1 VVFDSNICKKRQP
14 NRDANVRIGP
24 LACHVTGIVSVEIDR
39 ALEWL
44 QASRIATA
52 VAENDILFPWIE
64 SVHVLAI
71 VLVVG
76 TISIVDLRLLGVA
89 SLDISARRLMRDII
103 PYTWGAF
110 AVAAITG
117 SLMFSSD
124 AVHYAHNRLFQI
136 KLVMLALAG
145 VNMAV
150 FHLFGERDIERWD
163 APGGT
168 APMAAKA
175 AATIS
180 LLAWIAVVSLG
191 RGTGFTM
198 H

>member
-1 VVFDSNICKKRQP
+1 VQ
-14 NRDANVRIGP
+14 
-24 LACHVTGIVSVEIDR
+24 IDR

-44 QASRIATA
+44 QSTRIATT

-89 SLDISARRLMRDII
+89 SLDISARRLMRDVI

-110 AVAAITG
+110 VVAAITG

-124 AVHYAHNRLFQI
+124 AVHYAQNRLFQA
-136 KLVMLALAG
+136 KLVMLVLAG
-145 VNMAV
+145 LNMAT
-150 FHLFGERDIERWD
+150 FHFFGVRDIERWE
-163 APGGT
+163 APGAT
-168 APMAAKA
+168 PPVAAKA
-175 AATIS
+175 AAAIS
-180 LLAWIAVVSLG
+180 LLVWITVVSLG

>member
-1 VVFDSNICKKRQP
+1 
-14 NRDANVRIGP
+14 
-24 LACHVTGIVSVEIDR
+24 VEIDR
-39 ALEWL
+39 ALTWL
-44 QASRIATA
+44 QTTAIAKA
-52 VAENDILFPWIE
+52 IGENEILFPWIE

-76 TISIVDLRLLGVA
+76 TISIVDLRLLGIA
-89 SLDISARRLMRDII
+89 SRDLTVRRLMRDVI

-117 SLMFSSD
+117 LLMFSSD
-124 AVHYAHNRLFQI
+124 ALHYSHNFFFRG
-136 KLVMLALAG
+136 KLILLALAG

-150 FHLFGERDIERWD
+150 FHLVGVGNIERWD
-163 APGGT
+163 TGT
-168 APMAAKA
+168 GRTPIAARA

-180 LLAWIAVVSLG
+180 LLVWIAVVAFG
-191 RGTGFTM
+191 REIGFTM

>member
-1 VVFDSNICKKRQP
+1 VDIES
-14 NRDANVRIGP
+14 A
-24 LACHVTGIVSVEIDR
+24 LA
-39 ALEWL
+39 WL
-44 QASRIATA
+44 QSTWIATA
-52 VAENDILFPWIE
+52 VAENDVLFPWIE

-76 TISIVDLRLLGVA
+76 TISIVDLRLLGIA
-89 SLDISARRLMRDII
+89 SLDISARRLMRDVI

-124 AVHYAHNRLFQI
+124 ATHYAHNRLFQI
-136 KLVMLALAG
+136 KLVMLVLAG
-145 VNMAV
+145 LNMAV

-163 APGGT
+163 APGGAT
-168 APMAAKA
+168 PVAAKA
-175 AATIS
+175 AAVIS
-180 LLAWIAVVSLG
+180 LVAWIAVVSLG

>member
-1 VVFDSNICKKRQP
+1 M
-14 NRDANVRIGP
+14 
-24 LACHVTGIVSVEIDR
+24 EIER

-44 QASRIATA
+44 QTTRIASLI
-52 VAENDILFPWIE
+52 AENDVLFPWIE
-64 SVHVLAI
+64 SIHVLAI

-76 TISIVDLRLLGVA
+76 TISIVDFRLLGLA
-89 SLDISARRLMRDII
+89 SLDIGVRRVMRDVI

-124 AVHYAHNRLFQI
+124 ATHYAHNRLFQA
-136 KLVMLALAG
+136 KLAMLILAG
-145 VNMAV
+145 LNMAT
-150 FHLFGERDIERWD
+150 FHFIGVRDIDRWD
-163 APGGT
+163 GPGKST
-168 APMAAKA
+168 PIVARA
-175 AATIS
+175 AAAIS
-180 LLAWIAVVSLG
+180 LLVWITVVSLG

>member
-1 VVFDSNICKKRQP
+1 M
-14 NRDANVRIGP
+14 
-24 LACHVTGIVSVEIDR
+24 EIDR
-39 ALEWL
+39 ALAWL
-44 QASRIATA
+44 QSTTIARA
-52 VAENDILFPWIE
+52 IAENEILFPWIE

-89 SLDISARRLMRDII
+89 SRDLSVRRLMRDII

-117 SLMFSSD
+117 SLLFSSD
-124 AVHYAHNRLFQI
+124 AVHYAHNFFFRG
-136 KLVMLALAG
+136 KLILLALAG
-145 VNMAV
+145 LNMAV
-150 FHLFGERDIERWD
+150 FHFVGVGDIERWD
-163 APGGT
+163 AGT
-168 APMAAKA
+168 GPAPVAARA

-180 LLAWIAVVSLG
+180 LLVWIAVVAFG
-191 RGTGFTM
+191 REIGFTM

>member
-1 VVFDSNICKKRQP
+1 VDIEG
-14 NRDANVRIGP
+14 A
-24 LACHVTGIVSVEIDR
+24 LA
-39 ALEWL
+39 WL
-44 QASRIATA
+44 QSTWIATA

-71 VLVVG
+71 VIVVG

-89 SLDISARRLMRDII
+89 SLDISAKRLMRDVI

-124 AVHYAHNRLFQI
+124 ATHYAHNRLFQI
-136 KLVMLALAG
+136 KLVMLVLAG
-145 VNMAV
+145 LNMAV
-150 FHLFGERDIERWD
+150 FHLFSERDIERWD
-163 APGGT
+163 APGAT
-168 APMAAKA
+168 TPVAAKTA
-175 AATIS
+175 AVIS
-180 LLAWIAVVSLG
+180 LMAWIAVVSLG

>member
-1 VVFDSNICKKRQP
+1 MDIEN
-14 NRDANVRIGP
+14 A
-24 LACHVTGIVSVEIDR
+24 LA
-39 ALEWL
+39 WL
-44 QASRIATA
+44 QSTWIATA

-89 SLDISARRLMRDII
+89 SLDISARRLMRDVI

-110 AVAAITG
+110 AIAAITG

-124 AVHYAHNRLFQI
+124 ATHYAHNRLFQI

-145 VNMAV
+145 INMAV
-150 FHLFGERDIERWD
+150 FHLVGERDIERWE
-163 APGGT
+163 APGKT
-168 APMAAKA
+168 TPVAAKA
-175 AATIS
+175 AAAIS
-180 LLAWIAVVSLG
+180 LAVWIAVVSLG

>member
-1 VVFDSNICKKRQP
+1 MDIEGV
-14 NRDANVRIGP
+14 
-24 LACHVTGIVSVEIDR
+24 LA
-39 ALEWL
+39 WL
-44 QASRIATA
+44 QSTWIATA

-71 VLVVG
+71 VIVVG

-89 SLDISARRLMRDII
+89 SLDISAKRLMRDVI

-110 AVAAITG
+110 AVAVITG

-124 AVHYAHNRLFQI
+124 ATHYGHNRLFQA
-136 KLVMLALAG
+136 KLVMLVLAG
-145 VNMAV
+145 INMAA

-163 APGGT
+163 APGAT
-168 APMAAKA
+168 TPVAAKA

-180 LLAWIAVVSLG
+180 LLAWIAIVSLG

>member
-1 VVFDSNICKKRQP
+1 VDIEGV
-14 NRDANVRIGP
+14 
-24 LACHVTGIVSVEIDR
+24 LA
-39 ALEWL
+39 WL
-44 QASRIATA
+44 QSTWIATA

-71 VLVVG
+71 VIVVG

-89 SLDISARRLMRDII
+89 SLDISAKRLMRDVI

-110 AVAAITG
+110 AIAAITG

-124 AVHYAHNRLFQI
+124 ATHYAHNRLFQI

-145 VNMAV
+145 LNMAV

-163 APGGT
+163 APGAT
-168 APMAAKA
+168 TPAAAKA
-175 AATIS
+175 AAVIS
-180 LLAWIAVVSLG
+180 LMAWIAVVSLG

>member
-1 VVFDSNICKKRQP
+1 M
-14 NRDANVRIGP
+14 
-24 LACHVTGIVSVEIDR
+24 EIDR
-39 ALEWL
+39 ALHWL
-44 QASRIATA
+44 QATPIATT
-52 VAENDILFPWIE
+52 VAENDVLFPWIE

-76 TISIVDLRLLGVA
+76 TISIVDLRLLGMA
-89 SLDISARRLMRDII
+89 SLDISARRLMRDVI

-110 AVAAITG
+110 AVAATTG
-117 SLMFSSD
+117 LLMFSSD
-124 AVHYAHNRLFQI
+124 AVHYGHNRLFQI

-145 VNMAV
+145 LNMAM

-163 APGGT
+163 APGAT
-168 APMAAKA
+168 TPISAKA

-180 LLAWIAVVSLG
+180 LLAWVAVVSLG

>member
-1 VVFDSNICKKRQP
+1 M
-14 NRDANVRIGP
+14 
-24 LACHVTGIVSVEIDR
+24 EIER
-39 ALEWL
+39 VLQWL
-44 QASRIATA
+44 QSTPVAITI
-52 VAENDILFPWIE
+52 AENDVLFPWIE

-89 SLDISARRLMRDII
+89 SLDISAKRLMKDVI
-103 PYTWGAF
+103 PYTWCAF

-124 AVHYAHNRLFQI
+124 ATHYAHNRLFQA
-136 KLVMLALAG
+136 KLVMLVLAG
-145 VNMAV
+145 LNMAIFHV
-150 FHLFGERDIERWD
+150 FGVSDIERWE
-163 APGGT
+163 APG
-168 APMAAKA
+168 ARPPA
-175 AATIS
+175 AARTAAAIS
-180 LLAWIAVVSLG
+180 LLVWITVVSLG

>member
-1 VVFDSNICKKRQP
+1 VVIES
-14 NRDANVRIGP
+14 A
-24 LACHVTGIVSVEIDR
+24 LA
-39 ALEWL
+39 WL
-44 QASRIATA
+44 QSTWIATA

-71 VLVVG
+71 VIVVG
-76 TISIVDLRLLGVA
+76 TISIVDLRLLGLA
-89 SLDISARRLMRDII
+89 SLDISARRLVHDVI

-124 AVHYAHNRLFQI
+124 ATHYAHNRLFQI
-136 KLVMLALAG
+136 KLVMLLLAG
-145 VNMAV
+145 LNMAA
-150 FHLFGERDIERWD
+150 FHLFGQRDIERWD
-163 APGGT
+163 APGAT
-168 APMAAKA
+168 TPAAAKA
-175 AATIS
+175 AAAIS
-180 LLAWIAVVSLG
+180 LVAWIAVVSLG

>member
-1 VVFDSNICKKRQP
+1 M
-14 NRDANVRIGP
+14 
-24 LACHVTGIVSVEIDR
+24 EIDR
-39 ALEWL
+39 ALTWL
-44 QASRIATA
+44 QTTAIAKA
-52 VAENDILFPWIE
+52 IGENEILFPWIE

-76 TISIVDLRLLGVA
+76 TISIVDLRLLGIA
-89 SLDISARRLMRDII
+89 SRDLTVRRLMRDVI

-117 SLMFSSD
+117 LLMFSSD
-124 AVHYAHNRLFQI
+124 ALHYSHNFFFRG
-136 KLVMLALAG
+136 KLILLALAG

-150 FHLFGERDIERWD
+150 FHLVGVGNIERWD
-163 APGGT
+163 TGT
-168 APMAAKA
+168 GRTPIAARA

-180 LLAWIAVVSLG
+180 LLVWIAVVAFG
-191 RGTGFTM
+191 REIGFTM